1 MRPDA
6 CSLRAETACSILGSC
21 KSCDIMRIM
30 HLLSHERC
38 WSTTPHNLPRQR
50 HPQLR
55 KHVSPAKRQ
64 DFKTVRFLSSLFA
77 YIIHPCHQPIQ
88 ATHKQSAVVR
98 ASFGNGWPPKIPDA
112 WPHPLLV
119 WARAGSQT
127 TIPNNS
133 KHPKTQAMRRT
144 PSSPERLG
152 EWPDKS
158 QISAYQS
165 NLLAARK
172 NSMLGL
178 KKRKPEGLLLHADA
192 RAGNL
197 SRQIQTTLA
206 AAIAQNPP
214 TP

>member
-1 MRPDA
+1 MKVQKFRALGFNTPMPYLA
-6 CSLRAETACSILGSC
+6 HLHNPNSCTLRRCEVRNGARLRFLGCGQMLSLRAETASSILGSC

-38 WSTTPHNLPRQR
+38 WSTSQHNLSRQR
-50 HPQLR
+50 HPQLC

-64 DFKTVRFLSSLFA
+64 DFKTVRFLSSLFT
-77 YIIHPCHQPIQ
+77 YIIHPCHQPMQ

-144 PSSPERLG
+144 PSSPERVG
-152 EWPDKS
+152 EWPDKR
-158 QISAYQS
+158 QISA
-165 NLLAARK
+165 
-172 NSMLGL
+172 
-178 KKRKPEGLLLHADA
+178 
-192 RAGNL
+192 
-197 SRQIQTTLA
+197 
-206 AAIAQNPP
+206 
-214 TP
+214 